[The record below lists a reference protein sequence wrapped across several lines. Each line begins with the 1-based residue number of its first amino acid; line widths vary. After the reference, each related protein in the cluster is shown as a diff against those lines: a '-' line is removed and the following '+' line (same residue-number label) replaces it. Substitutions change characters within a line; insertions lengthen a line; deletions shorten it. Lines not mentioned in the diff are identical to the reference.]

1 MSAEEKVKEKKIN
14 VSEAVESGQSKVEA
28 DGGEASGLIQGRR
41 DSTTVREW

>member
-1 MSAEEKVKEKKIN
+1 MSEEEKVKEKIN
-14 VSEAVESGQSKVEA
+14 ASEAVESGQSKVEA